1 MTSRTVL
8 IEEGAVQGA
17 FDASLADRAPAHV
30 GLCIGK
36 LEVGARDFVLAL
48 VPFPDWND
56 DVADD
61 ARTAPAAAKRKTL
74 SASGDTSPLNVDDD
88 WIVEHATQVSRMLPG
103 GLAVVGVYAFC
114 SDASWRGSAPALTRA
129 IVEVAEAEDERGARS
144 PSTRS
149 RHQRCSER
157 LVLHLSSDTRKLAAK
172 RCRRGNA
179 GAAAR
184 ASPELSPAEHKFGR
198 VANAMI
204 CLEVAHEVAI
214 RLPRCDAA
222 GAADLRDVAERA
234 VDAEA
239 KRIAAAVAL
248 VEGDLRDSSAV
259 VTSLLPRGGAEDGS
273 SDKKSQNARDKR
285 SAPVPMLRAELLC
298 PPRACVDIH
307 RTPGKKNRVGRG
319 CGAGGS
325 GDARVA
331 GVIVARLYA
340 YARENVGNAI
350 EDLKADVIASL
361 RARLDVLLDEAE
373 AAEEDDD
380 ENTDGR
386 SRGPAATH
394 PLAEGGAKDTS
405 VFLPLPRR
413 AWAEWRD
420 GCAVCDY
427 LAEGESSA
435 DVVERCEEVLRW
447 NVPGGEAG
455 VKIAEAT
462 PAPRDGEASRGVGG
476 DRRERRPS
484 NLTSSLRDGPTT
496 GGRGRDAPDAWKT
509 SRAGAASSGASM
521 ALAALGAGAALVAA
535 GLANLAVS
543 TPECVGEMCERAMGG

>member
-1 MTSRTVL
+1 MV
-8 IEEGAVQGA
+8 
-17 FDASLADRAPAHV
+17 
-30 GLCIGK
+30 
-36 LEVGARDFVLAL
+36 
-48 VPFPDWND
+48 
-56 DVADD
+56 
-61 ARTAPAAAKRKTL
+61 
-74 SASGDTSPLNVDDD
+74 
-88 WIVEHATQVSRMLPG
+88 
-103 GLAVVGVYAFC
+103 
-114 SDASWRGSAPALTRA
+114 
-129 IVEVAEAEDERGARS
+129 
-144 PSTRS
+144 
-149 RHQRCSER
+149 
-157 LVLHLSSDTRKLAAK
+157 
-172 RCRRGNA
+172 
-179 GAAAR
+179 
-184 ASPELSPAEHKFGR
+184 
-198 VANAMI
+198 

-298 PPRACVDIH
+298 SPRACVDIH
-307 RTPGKKNRVGRG
+307 RTPGKKNRVG
-319 CGAGGS
+319 
-325 GDARVA
+325 DAAPRVRRRSSR

-455 VKIAEAT
+455 E
-462 PAPRDGEASRGVGG
+462 
-476 DRRERRPS
+476 DR
-484 NLTSSLRDGPTT
+484 
-496 GGRGRDAPDAWKT
+496 
-509 SRAGAASSGASM
+509 
-521 ALAALGAGAALVAA
+521 
-535 GLANLAVS
+535 
-543 TPECVGEMCERAMGG
+543 